1 MSETYLKQQVEA
13 RQEAWHEAKHL
24 LDTAAAENRDL
35 TAEERE
41 KWDRLNA
48 DLDQRASVI
57 ESVQEAEKREERIAK
72 AAEGIE
78 RVVRDVKKQT
88 GDADVIRAM
97 ARGDIRSHLF
107 GPDTEQR
114 DVYTTSTGAPV
125 PTSFYDQVIML
136 ARYTG
141 PMLDANVTTH
151 INTQGGESLQI
162 PSLSAYSAGTAFAQG
177 SAIGESDV
185 VFNSFVTLNA
195 YKYAFI
201 TQLSQ
206 ELLADAG
213 VDILGMLAENVANGI
228 GYSVGNKLT
237 VGTGTVEPKGIVAA
251 AGSGITGATGTAGVF
266 TAANILDLIFSV
278 DTAARQRPG
287 AGFMM
292 NASSISKTRQLQ
304 SSGGYF
310 IFSPAASADQ
320 RDLIGGYPVYENPHM
335 ASTGTGNKS
344 VIFGDLKSYMVRIA
358 GGGVQLDRSDEFA
371 FNQGLVTFRAQIRVD
386 GNLPQTSHVKYFQGG
401 AS

>member
-107 GPDTEQR
+107 GPDAEQR

-141 PMLDANVTTH
+141 PMLDASVVTH

-162 PSLSAYSAGTAFAQG
+162 PSLSTYSAGTAFAQG
-177 SAIGESDV
+177 SAIGESDP
-185 VFNSFVTLNA
+185 VFNSFVTLSA

-251 AGSGITGATGTAGVF
+251 AGSGVTGATGTAGVF
-266 TAANILDLIFSV
+266 SAANVLDLVYSV

-287 AGFMM
+287 AGFMA
-292 NASSISKTRQLQ
+292 NASTISKIRQLQ
-304 SSGGYF
+304 SSGGYY

-320 RDLIGGYPVYENPHM
+320 RDLVGGYPMHENPHM

-344 VIFGDLKSYMVRIA
+344 LIFGDLKSYMVRIA
-358 GGGVQLDRSDEFA
+358 GGGVQLDRSDEYA

-386 GNLPQTSHVKYFQGG
+386 ANLPQTSHVKYFQGG

>member
-107 GPDTEQR
+107 GPDAEQR
-114 DVYTTSTGAPV
+114 DVYTTSTGSPV
-125 PTSFYDQVIML
+125 PTSFYEQLILL

-141 PMLDANVTTH
+141 PMMDSTVVSH
-151 INTQGGESLQI
+151 INTSGGEALQV
-162 PSLSAYSAGTAFAQG
+162 PSVSAYSAGTAFAQG
-177 SAIGESDV
+177 SAIGESDP
-185 VFNSFVTLNA
+185 VFNSFITLNA

-206 ELLADAG
+206 EMLQDTG
-213 VDILGMLAENVANGI
+213 VDILGFLAENVANGI

-251 AGSGITGATGTAGVF
+251 AGSGVTGATGTAGVF
-266 TAANILDLIFSV
+266 TAANVMDLVYAV
-278 DTAARQRPG
+278 DTSARTRPG
-287 AGFMM
+287 AGFMA
-292 NASSISKTRQLQ
+292 NASTISKIRQLT
-304 SSGGYF
+304 SPGGFYV
-310 IFSPAASADQ
+310 FSPAASADQ
-320 RDLIGGYPVYENPHM
+320 RDLVLGYEMHENPHL
-335 ASTGTGNKS
+335 ASTGTGNTS
-344 VIFGDLKSYMVRIA
+344 LIFGDLKSYMVRIA
-358 GGGVQLDRSDEFA
+358 GGGLALDSSSEYA
-371 FNQGLVTFRAQIRVD
+371 FNQGLVTYRAMIRVD
-386 GNLPQTSHVKYFQGG
+386 GNLPQSSHVKYFQGG

>member
-13 RQEAWHEAKHL
+13 RQAAWHEAKAL
-24 LDTAAAENRDL
+24 LDTAAAESRDL

-41 KWDRLNA
+41 QWDRINA

-88 GDADVIRAM
+88 GDVDIIRAM

-107 GPDTEQR
+107 GPDAEQR
-114 DVYTTSTGAPV
+114 DVYSTSTGAPV

-141 PMLDANVTTH
+141 PMLDANVVTTM
-151 INTQGGESLQI
+151 NTAGGEALQI
-162 PSLSAYSAGTAFAQG
+162 PSLATYSAGTAFSQG
-177 SAIGESDV
+177 SAIGESDP

-195 YKYAFI
+195 YKYAFL

-206 ELLADAG
+206 ELMQDSG
-213 VDILGMLAENVANGI
+213 VDILGFLAEQTANAI
-228 GYSVGNKLT
+228 GYSVGAKLT
-237 VGTGTVEPKGIVAA
+237 LGTGTVEPKGIVAA

-266 TAANILDLIFSV
+266 TTANVLDLVYSV

-287 AGFMM
+287 AGFMA
-292 NASSISKTRQLQ
+292 NASTISKIRQLT
-304 SSGGYF
+304 SPAGYY
-310 IFSPAASADQ
+310 IFSPAVSADQ
-320 RDLIGGYPVYENPHM
+320 RDLVAGFPMHENPHM

-344 VIFGDLKSYMVRIA
+344 LIFGDLKSYMVRIA
-358 GGGVQLDRSDEFA
+358 GGGLQLDRSDEYA
-371 FNQGLVTFRAQIRVD
+371 FNAGLVTFRAQIRVD
-386 GNLPQTSHVKYFQGG
+386 GNLPQTSHVKYFIGG

>member
-13 RQEAWHEAKHL
+13 RQSAWHEAKAL
-24 LDTAAAENRDL
+24 LDTAAAEGRDL

-41 KWDRLNA
+41 TWDRINA
-48 DLDQRASVI
+48 DLDQRAQIIDTVKDA
-57 ESVQEAEKREERIAK
+57 EAREERVAK
-72 AAEGIE
+72 AIEGHE
-78 RVVRDVKKQT
+78 RIVRDTKPASS
-88 GDADVIRAM
+88 DADMIRAM
-97 ARGDIRSHLF
+97 ARGEVRSHLF
-107 GPDTEQR
+107 VPAEQR
-114 DVYTTSTGAPV
+114 DVYSTSTGAPV

-141 PMLDANVTTH
+141 PMLDPAVTTH
-151 INTQGGESLQI
+151 LNTQGGENLQV
-162 PSLSAYSAGTAFAQG
+162 PSLASYSAGTAFSQG
-177 SAIGESDV
+177 SAIGESDMT
-185 VFNSFVTLNA
+185 FNSFITLGA

-206 ELLADAG
+206 ELIQDAG
-213 VDILGMLAENVANGI
+213 VDILGLLAENTANGI

-251 AGSGITGATGTAGVF
+251 AGSGITGATGTAGTFSV
-266 TAANILDLIFSV
+266 ANVLDLVYSV
-278 DTAARQRPG
+278 DTAARTRPG

-292 NASSISKTRQLQ
+292 NANSISKVRQLQ
-304 SSGGYF
+304 STGGYYV
-310 IFSPAASADQ
+310 FSPAASADQ

-344 VIFGDLKSYMVRIA
+344 MIFGDLKSYMVRIA
-358 GGGVQLDRSDEFA
+358 GGGLQLDRSDEFA
-371 FNQGLVTFRAQIRVD
+371 FNAGLTTFRAQIRID
-386 GNLPQTSHVKYFQGG
+386 ANLPQVSHVKYFQGG

>member
-13 RQEAWHEAKHL
+13 RAAAWEEAKHL

-41 KWDRLNA
+41 KWDRINA

-88 GDADVIRAM
+88 GDADILRAM
-97 ARGDIRSHLF
+97 ARGEVRSHLF
-107 GPDTEQR
+107 GPDAEQR
-114 DVYTTSTGAPV
+114 DVYSTSTGAPV

-141 PMLDANVTTH
+141 PMMDASVVTH
-151 INTQGGESLQI
+151 LNTAGGEALQI
-162 PSLSAYSAGTAFAQG
+162 PSLSTYSAGTAFSQG
-177 SAIGESDV
+177 SAIGESDPI
-185 VFNSFVTLNA
+185 FNSFVTLNA

-206 ELLADAG
+206 ELLQDTG
-213 VDILGMLAENVANGI
+213 VDILGFLAENVANGI

-237 VGTGTVEPKGIVAA
+237 VGTGTTEPKGIVAA
-251 AGSGITGATGTAGVF
+251 AGSGITGATGTAGAF
-266 TAANILDLIFSV
+266 TAANVLDLVYSV

-287 AGFMM
+287 AGFMA
-292 NASSISKTRQLQ
+292 NASTISKVRQLT
-304 SSGGYF
+304 SPAGYY
-310 IFSPAASADQ
+310 IFSPAVSADQ
-320 RDLIGGYPVYENPHM
+320 RDLVAGYPMFENPHM
-335 ASTGTGNKS
+335 ASVGTGNKS
-344 VIFGDLKSYMVRIA
+344 LIFGDLKSYMVRIA
-358 GGGVQLDRSDEFA
+358 GGGMQLDRSDEFA
-371 FNQGLVTFRAQIRVD
+371 FNQGLVTFRAQVRVD
-386 GNLPQTSHVKYFQGG
+386 GNLIQPSHVKYFVGG

>member
-13 RQEAWHEAKHL
+13 RQSAWHEAKAL
-24 LDTAAAENRDL
+24 LDTAAAEARDL

-41 KWDRLNA
+41 QWDRINA
-48 DLDQRASVI
+48 DLDQRAAVI

-78 RVVRDVKKQT
+78 RVVRDHKPASS
-88 GDADVIRAM
+88 DAEILRAM
-97 ARGDIRSHLF
+97 AKGEIRTHLF
-107 GPDTEQR
+107 GPDAEQR
-114 DVYTTSTGAPV
+114 DVYSTSTGAPV
-125 PTSFYDQVIML
+125 PTSFYNQVLML

-141 PMLDANVTTH
+141 PMLDPNVTTH
-151 INTQGGESLQI
+151 LNTAGGESLQI
-162 PSLSAYSAGTAFAQG
+162 PSLSTYSAGTAFAQG
-177 SAIGESDV
+177 SAIGESDP
-185 VFNSFVTLNA
+185 VFNSFVTLSA

-206 ELLADAG
+206 ELISDAG
-213 VDILGMLAENVANGI
+213 VDILGFLAEQTANGI

-251 AGSGITGATGTAGVF
+251 AGSGVTSATGTAGVF
-266 TAANILDLIFSV
+266 SAANIMDLVYSV

-287 AGFMM
+287 AGFMA
-292 NASSISKTRQLQ
+292 NASSISKMRQLQ
-304 SSGGYF
+304 SSGGYY
-310 IFSPAASADQ
+310 IFSPAVSADQ
-320 RDLIGGYPVYENPHM
+320 RDLILGYPMHENPHM

-344 VIFGDLKSYMVRIA
+344 VVFGDLKSYMVRIA
-358 GGGVQLDRSDEFA
+358 GGGLQLDRSDEFA

-386 GNLPQTSHVKYFQGG
+386 GNLPQTSHVKYFQGA

>member
-141 PMLDANVTTH
+141 PMLDASVVTH

-162 PSLSAYSAGTAFAQG
+162 PSLSTYSAGTAFAQG
-177 SAIGESDV
+177 SAIGESDP
-185 VFNSFVTLNA
+185 VFNSFVTLSA

-251 AGSGITGATGTAGVF
+251 AGSGVTGATGTAGVF
-266 TAANILDLIFSV
+266 SAANVLDLVYSV

-287 AGFMM
+287 AGFMA
-292 NASSISKTRQLQ
+292 NASTISKIRQLQ
-304 SSGGYF
+304 SSGGYY

-320 RDLIGGYPVYENPHM
+320 RDLVGGYPMHENPHM

-344 VIFGDLKSYMVRIA
+344 LIFGDLKSYMVRIA
-358 GGGVQLDRSDEFA
+358 GGGVQLSRSDEYA

-386 GNLPQTSHVKYFQGG
+386 SNLPQTSHVKYFQGG

>member
-78 RVVRDVKKQT
+78 RVAFESKKNT
-88 GDADVIRAM
+88 DADIIRAM

-107 GPDTEQR
+107 GPDAEQR
-114 DVYTTSTGAPV
+114 DVYTTSTGSPV
-125 PTSFYDQVIML
+125 PTSFYEQLILL

-141 PMLDANVTTH
+141 PMMDSTVVSH
-151 INTQGGESLQI
+151 INTSGGEALQV
-162 PSLSAYSAGTAFAQG
+162 PSVSAYSAGTAFAQG
-177 SAIGESDV
+177 SAIGESDP
-185 VFNSFVTLNA
+185 VFNSFVTLSA

-206 ELLADAG
+206 ELLQDSG
-213 VDILGMLAENVANGI
+213 VDILGFLAENVANGI

-251 AGSGITGATGTAGVF
+251 AGSGVTGATGTAGVF
-266 TAANILDLIFSV
+266 TAANVMDLVYAV
-278 DTAARQRPG
+278 DTSARTRPG
-287 AGFMM
+287 AGFMA
-292 NASSISKTRQLQ
+292 NASTISKIRQLT
-304 SSGGYF
+304 SPGGFYV
-310 IFSPAASADQ
+310 FSPAASADQ
-320 RDLIGGYPVYENPHM
+320 RDLVLGYEMHENPHL

-344 VIFGDLKSYMVRIA
+344 LIFGDLKSYMVRIA
-358 GGGVQLDRSDEFA
+358 GGGVQLDRSDEYA